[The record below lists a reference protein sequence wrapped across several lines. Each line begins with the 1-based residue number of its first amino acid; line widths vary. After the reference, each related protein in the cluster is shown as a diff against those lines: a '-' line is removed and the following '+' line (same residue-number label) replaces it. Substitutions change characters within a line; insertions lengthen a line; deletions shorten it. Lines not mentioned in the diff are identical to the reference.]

1 VGVENGSCSEWA
13 NCGRFMRSAR
23 QVILTK
29 IDTAVMKATKVNR
42 AAESSKMRRRN
53 MMKKI

>member
-1 VGVENGSCSEWA
+1 MGVENGSCSEWA
-13 NCGRFMRSAR
+13 TCGRFMLSAR

-29 IDTAVMKATKVNR
+29 IETAVLKATKVNR

-53 MMKKI
+53 IVKKI